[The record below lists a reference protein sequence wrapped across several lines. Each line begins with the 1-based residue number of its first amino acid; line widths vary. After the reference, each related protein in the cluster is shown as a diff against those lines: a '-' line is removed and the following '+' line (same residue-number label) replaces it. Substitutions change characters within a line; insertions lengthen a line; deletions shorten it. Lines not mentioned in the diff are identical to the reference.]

1 MMLLGAPMLPVAL
14 QGRQAATR
22 GGPFGVLNGALARD
36 VVVVVVPAGTDVLQP
51 LHILFLSTGR
61 LLGQAV
67 PALLV

>member
-1 MMLLGAPMLPVAL
+1 MLLGAPMLPVAL

-61 LLGQAV
+61 LLGQTV